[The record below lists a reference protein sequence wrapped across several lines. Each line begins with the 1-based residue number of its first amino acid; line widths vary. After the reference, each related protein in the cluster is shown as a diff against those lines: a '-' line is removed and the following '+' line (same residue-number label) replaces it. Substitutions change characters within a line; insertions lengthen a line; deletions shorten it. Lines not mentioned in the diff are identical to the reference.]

1 MELHSLEERI
11 SEDGVDCKI
20 ILLDLRDILT
30 RLNLMESWVWMQ
42 LMLQTMRSGDPNLN
56 IKLRTLQE
64 ALNLP
69 LHNKLFHF

>member
-11 SEDGVDCKI
+11 SEDGVDYKI
-20 ILLDLRDILT
+20 TLLDLRDILT
-30 RLNLMESWVWMQ
+30 RLNLMESWEWMQ
-42 LMLQTMRSGDPNLN
+42 LMLLTMRSGDPNLN